1 MISEKR
7 AFFRVFGTILILF
20 GVVVFL
26 NSFSNITGFAVVE
39 KTPDGVGGSI
49 LGIALIVGGAL
60 LFVMSG
66 ERKRTKNLASIVGEH
81 EMDEEEE
88 RTAHEVAHSALSAI
102 RLRDQLRKERELH
115 GEEPSRKV
123 YEQFERKYGPPPP
136 KDQEEK
142 WVTLYH
148 AFPKGEFRRPPGK
161 FLDKKRIRG
170 GGFYMTDKPEA
181 AQEELKTLSPLSDI
195 SILKINI
202 ARSAIDDLKI
212 EGVYNDLGRAYRIK
226 KSMVDFANKLYE
238 AGYIKLG
245 RGR

>member
-26 NSFSNITGFAVVE
+26 NSFSNIAGFAVAE

-66 ERKRTKNLASIVGEH
+66 ERKGTKNLASIVGEH

-88 RTAHEVAHSALSAI
+88 RAAHEEAHNALNAI
-102 RLRDQLRKERELH
+102 RLRDRLRDESRTR

-123 YEQFERKYGPPPP
+123 YERFERKYGPPPP
-136 KDQEEK
+136 KDQEKK

-148 AFPKGEFRRPPGK
+148 AYPRGKFRRPPGK
-161 FLDKKRIRG
+161 FLDKKHIRG
-170 GGFYMTDKPEA
+170 GGFYMTDDPLA
-181 AQEELKTLSPLSDI
+181 AQDEIRDLPPSDV
-195 SILKINI
+195 SILKIRI
-202 ARSAIDDLKI
+202 ARSAIDDLEI
-212 EGVYNDLGRAYRIK
+212 EVGHSDMGRAYRIK
-226 KSMVDFANKLYE
+226 KSMVDFANELYE
-238 AGYIKLG
+238 TGYIKLG